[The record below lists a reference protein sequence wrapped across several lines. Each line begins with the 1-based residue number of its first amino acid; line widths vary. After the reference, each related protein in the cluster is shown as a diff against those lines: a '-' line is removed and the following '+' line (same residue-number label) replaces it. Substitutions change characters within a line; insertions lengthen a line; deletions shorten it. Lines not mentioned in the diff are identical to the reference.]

1 MSYLSKRRRTSEMNY
16 WPGFVDALSTLLLA
30 IVFMLS
36 VFMLAQFI
44 LSQEIAGRDTV
55 LTRLNQRITEL
66 SDLLSLERTGRKSAE
81 ELSLQIQS
89 TLRLAEAE
97 RSRLQGIA
105 ETGAGKAGALTNE
118 LDNQKIVS
126 ARALSQIEI
135 LNQQL
140 DALRRQLAALE
151 EALGAAEARE
161 KDAQGRISDLG
172 MRLNTA
178 LAQRVQELARYR
190 SDFFGRLRQILGERT
205 DIRIVGDRFVFQSE
219 VLFPGGQA
227 TLRPEALPEIERVAN
242 AILELERQIPL
253 DIPWILRIDGHTD
266 ARPIATVQFPNNWSL
281 SAARAIAVVQ
291 ALSSKGV
298 SPQRLLAA
306 GFGEF
311 QPLDAGTND
320 EAYKRNRRIE
330 IKLTER

>member
-105 ETGAGKAGALTNE
+105 DTGAGKAGALTTE

-172 MRLNTA
+172 LRLNTA

-219 VLFPGGQA
+219 VLFPAGQA
-227 TLRPEALPEIERVAN
+227 TLRPEAIPEIERVAN

-266 ARPIATVQFPNNWSL
+266 TRPIATVQFPNNWSL

-291 ALSSKGV
+291 ALSNKGV
-298 SPQRLLAA
+298 APQRLLAA